1 MTDLQGRQPRTQD
14 GRILGWISGLG
25 LPFAPWIV
33 AGIISTFTPDP
44 EAVFPWGVAV
54 GFVATAAWI
63 GFGSW
68 RIPRFRKGGLMGS
81 AIALGVLAVLLGV
94 LVLMQP

>member
-1 MTDLQGRQPRTQD
+1 MTSLQDRQPKTQD
-14 GRILGWISGLG
+14 GRTLGWISGLG

-44 EAVFPWGVAV
+44 EAAFPLGLAV
-54 GFVATAAWI
+54 GFIAMAAWI

-68 RIPRFRKGGLMGS
+68 RIPGFRKGGLMGS
-81 AIALGVLAVLLGV
+81 AIALGVLAVLFGV